1 MGIAAGVSA
10 VDPSDPSKPVVVLGG
25 DMPFAARAIPA
36 LLEALDKNT
45 VALLGDDDGT
55 HQFLVSAWN
64 RQTLITAT
72 SATQPG
78 DSVRSL
84 FANLDPLVVRDQT
97 NSAFDIDT
105 EEDLATARAQL
116 HRQEERPSREAK

>member
-1 MGIAAGVSA
+1 
-10 VDPSDPSKPVVVLGG
+10 
-25 DMPFAARAIPA
+25 MPFAARAIPA
-36 LLEALDKNT
+36 LLEALDKNN

-78 DSVRSL
+78 DLRFSSPTSIPSSYAIKPTQPSTSIPKKTLLPRERSYTVKRRL
-84 FANLDPLVVRDQT
+84 
-97 NSAFDIDT
+97 
-105 EEDLATARAQL
+105 
-116 HRQEERPSREAK
+116 SREAK